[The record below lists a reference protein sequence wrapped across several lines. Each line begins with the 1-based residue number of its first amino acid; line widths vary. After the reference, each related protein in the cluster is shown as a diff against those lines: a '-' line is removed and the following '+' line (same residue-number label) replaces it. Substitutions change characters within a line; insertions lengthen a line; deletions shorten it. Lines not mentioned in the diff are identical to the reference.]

1 MTSLISWEDFITA
14 LRDQQCVTEG
24 QLEGAVWSMWHEGRI
39 ISDYHGKYN
48 NYGEAIIP
56 KAAAELGRR
65 KSWLYNAWSM
75 FRFFP
80 SESLFQSHLN
90 NYSTPTISAIV
101 KALPRKSLTA
111 DEKDINVDEAASGA
125 ERGAMGVEKQ
135 LNAVMT
141 PDQKEELGNASRAAA
156 ESLLS
161 SSFTLGTLSTDVE
174 NPGEP
179 DHLAPDHL
187 APDHLA
193 PEEPFTDVENP
204 DVPYH
209 NPEWDAYEEPFTEK
223 ECKILWA
230 YLKTGGCYI
239 TGGEPERCHFPVS
252 KGAGADDS
260 QVIPMTTEMHLAQHE
275 GIDTF
280 ISMYGKMI
288 ILSLIRDRNYFFRL
302 HMSQAEEGTR

>member
-1 MTSLISWEDFITA
+1 MNSLMSWEDFISD
-14 LRDQQCVTEG
+14 LREQQCVTEG

-48 NYGEAIIP
+48 DYGEAIIP

-80 SESLFQSHLN
+80 TESLFQSHLN

-111 DEKDINVDEAASGA
+111 DEKDIKVDEAASGA

-141 PDQKEELGNASRAAA
+141 PGQKEELGNASRAAA

-161 SSFTLGTLSTDVE
+161 SSFALGTLSTDME

-187 APDHLA
+187 AP
-193 PEEPFTDVENP
+193 
-204 DVPYH
+204 
-209 NPEWDAYEEPFTEK
+209 EEPFTEK

-260 QVIPMTTEMHLAQHE
+260 QVIPMTPEMHLAQHE

-280 ISMYGKMI
+280 IAMYGKMI

>member
-1 MTSLISWEDFITA
+1 MNSLMSWEDFISD
-14 LRDQQCVTEG
+14 LREQQCVTEG

-80 SESLFQSHLN
+80 TESLFQSHLN

-111 DEKDINVDEAASGA
+111 DEKDIKVDEAASGA

-141 PDQKEELGNASRAAA
+141 PGQKEELGNASRAAA

-161 SSFTLGTLSTDVE
+161 SSFALGTLSTDME

-193 PEEPFTDVENP
+193 P
-204 DVPYH
+204 
-209 NPEWDAYEEPFTEK
+209 EEPFTEK

-260 QVIPMTTEMHLAQHE
+260 QVIPMTPEMHLAQHE

-280 ISMYGKMI
+280 VAMYGKMI

>member
-1 MTSLISWEDFITA
+1 MNSLMSWEDFISN
-14 LRDQQCVTEG
+14 LREQQCVTEG

-48 NYGEAIIP
+48 DYGEAIIP

-75 FRFFP
+75 FRFIP

-101 KALPRKSLTA
+101 KALPRKSLSA

-141 PDQKEELGNASRAAA
+141 PGQKEELGNASRAAA

-161 SSFTLGTLSTDVE
+161 SSFALGTLSTDVE
-174 NPGEP
+174 NP
-179 DHLAPDHL
+179 
-187 APDHLA
+187 
-193 PEEPFTDVENP
+193 

-209 NPEWDAYEEPFTEK
+209 DPIPDGTFEEPFTEK
-223 ECKILWA
+223 ECKMLWA

-239 TGGEPERCHFPVS
+239 TGGDPERCRFPVS

-280 ISMYGKMI
+280 IAMYGKMI
-288 ILSLIRDRNYFFRL
+288 ILSLMRDRNHFFRL
-302 HMSQAEEGTR
+302 HMSQAEEGTK

>member
-1 MTSLISWEDFITA
+1 MTSLMSWEDFISD
-14 LRDQQCVTEG
+14 LREEQCVRVG

-48 NYGEAIIP
+48 NYGEAIIT

-111 DEKDINVDEAASGA
+111 DEKDINGDEAASGA

-141 PDQKEELGNASRAAA
+141 ADQKEELGNASRAAA

-161 SSFTLGTLSTDVE
+161 SSFALGTLSTDM
-174 NPGEP
+174 
-179 DHLAPDHL
+179 
-187 APDHLA
+187 
-193 PEEPFTDVENP
+193 ENP

-239 TGGEPERCHFPVS
+239 TGGEPERCQFP
-252 KGAGADDS
+252 
-260 QVIPMTTEMHLAQHE
+260 L
-275 GIDTF
+275 
-280 ISMYGKMI
+280 
-288 ILSLIRDRNYFFRL
+288 
-302 HMSQAEEGTR
+302 

>member
-1 MTSLISWEDFITA
+1 MTSLMSWEDFISD
-14 LRDQQCVTEG
+14 LREQQCVTEG

-111 DEKDINVDEAASGA
+111 DEKDIKVDEAASGA

-141 PDQKEELGNASRAAA
+141 ADQKEELGNASRAAA

-161 SSFTLGTLSTDVE
+161 SSFALGTLSTDME
-174 NPGEP
+174 NP
-179 DHLAPDHL
+179 
-187 APDHLA
+187 
-193 PEEPFTDVENP
+193 DVPYHNP

-230 YLKTGGCYI
+230 YLNTGGCYI

-280 ISMYGKMI
+280 IAMYGKMI

>member
-48 NYGEAIIP
+48 DYGEAIIP

-101 KALPRKSLTA
+101 KALPRKSLSA

-141 PDQKEELGNASRAAA
+141 ADQKEELGNASRAAA

-161 SSFTLGTLSTDVE
+161 SSFTLGTLS
-174 NPGEP
+174 
-179 DHLAPDHL
+179 
-187 APDHLA
+187 
-193 PEEPFTDVENP
+193 TDVENP

-302 HMSQAEEGTR
+302 HMSQAKEGTR

>member
-1 MTSLISWEDFITA
+1 MSWEDFISD
-14 LRDQQCVTEG
+14 LREQQCVTEG

-48 NYGEAIIP
+48 DYGEAIIP

-80 SESLFQSHLN
+80 TESLFQSHLN

-111 DEKDINVDEAASGA
+111 DEKDIKVDEAASGA

-141 PDQKEELGNASRAAA
+141 PGQKEELGNASRAAA

-161 SSFTLGTLSTDVE
+161 SSFALGTLSTDME

-193 PEEPFTDVENP
+193 P
-204 DVPYH
+204 
-209 NPEWDAYEEPFTEK
+209 EEPFTEK

-260 QVIPMTTEMHLAQHE
+260 QVIPMTPEMHLAQHE

-280 ISMYGKMI
+280 VAMYGKMI

>member
-1 MTSLISWEDFITA
+1 MTSLISWEEFITD
-14 LRDQQCVTEG
+14 LREQQCVTEG

-141 PDQKEELGNASRAAA
+141 ADQKEELGNASRAAA

-161 SSFTLGTLSTDVE
+161 SSFTLGTLSTDME
-174 NPGEP
+174 NPGE
-179 DHLAPDHL
+179 PDHL

>member
-80 SESLFQSHLN
+80 TESLFQSHLN

-161 SSFTLGTLSTDVE
+161 SSFTLGTLSTDM
-174 NPGEP
+174 
-179 DHLAPDHL
+179 
-187 APDHLA
+187 
-193 PEEPFTDVENP
+193 ENP

>member
-1 MTSLISWEDFITA
+1 MNSLMSWEDFISD
-14 LRDQQCVTEG
+14 LREQQCVTEG

-48 NYGEAIIP
+48 DYGEAIIP

-80 SESLFQSHLN
+80 TESLFQSHLN

-111 DEKDINVDEAASGA
+111 DEKDIKVDEAASGA

-141 PDQKEELGNASRAAA
+141 PGQKEELGNASRAAA

-161 SSFTLGTLSTDVE
+161 SSFALGTLSTDME

-187 APDHLA
+187 AP
-193 PEEPFTDVENP
+193 
-204 DVPYH
+204 
-209 NPEWDAYEEPFTEK
+209 EEPFTEK

-280 ISMYGKMI
+280 IAMYGKMI

>member
-1 MTSLISWEDFITA
+1 MTSLMSWEDFISD
-14 LRDQQCVTEG
+14 LREQQCVTEG

-80 SESLFQSHLN
+80 TESLFQSHLN

-111 DEKDINVDEAASGA
+111 DEKDIKVDEAASGA

-141 PDQKEELGNASRAAA
+141 ADQKEELGNASRAAA

-161 SSFTLGTLSTDVE
+161 SSFALGTLSTDME
-174 NPGEP
+174 NP
-179 DHLAPDHL
+179 
-187 APDHLA
+187 
-193 PEEPFTDVENP
+193 DVPYHNP

-260 QVIPMTTEMHLAQHE
+260 QVIPMTPEMHLAQHE

>member
-1 MTSLISWEDFITA
+1 MNSLMSWEDFISD
-14 LRDQQCVTEG
+14 LREQQCVTEG

-48 NYGEAIIP
+48 DYGEAIIP

-111 DEKDINVDEAASGA
+111 DEKDIKVDEAASGA

-141 PDQKEELGNASRAAA
+141 AGQKEELGNASRAAA

-161 SSFTLGTLSTDVE
+161 SSFALGTLSTDME

-193 PEEPFTDVENP
+193 P
-204 DVPYH
+204 
-209 NPEWDAYEEPFTEK
+209 EEPFTEK

-280 ISMYGKMI
+280 IAMYGKMI

>member
-1 MTSLISWEDFITA
+1 MNSLISWKEFITD
-14 LRDQQCVTEG
+14 LREQQCVTEG

-80 SESLFQSHLN
+80 TESLFQSHLN

-111 DEKDINVDEAASGA
+111 DEKDIKVDEAASGA

-141 PDQKEELGNASRAAA
+141 ADQKEELGNASRAAA

-161 SSFTLGTLSTDVE
+161 SSFALGTLSTDME
-174 NPGEP
+174 NP
-179 DHLAPDHL
+179 
-187 APDHLA
+187 
-193 PEEPFTDVENP
+193 DVPYHNP

-230 YLKTGGCYI
+230 YLKTGG
-239 TGGEPERCHFPVS
+239 
-252 KGAGADDS
+252 
-260 QVIPMTTEMHLAQHE
+260 
-275 GIDTF
+275 
-280 ISMYGKMI
+280 
-288 ILSLIRDRNYFFRL
+288 
-302 HMSQAEEGTR
+302 

>member
-1 MTSLISWEDFITA
+1 
-14 LRDQQCVTEG
+14 
-24 QLEGAVWSMWHEGRI
+24 
-39 ISDYHGKYN
+39 
-48 NYGEAIIP
+48 
-56 KAAAELGRR
+56 
-65 KSWLYNAWSM
+65 
-75 FRFFP
+75 
-80 SESLFQSHLN
+80 
-90 NYSTPTISAIV
+90 
-101 KALPRKSLTA
+101 LPRKSLTA

-125 ERGAMGVEKQ
+125 ERGAMGVENQ

-141 PDQKEELGNASRAAA
+141 AGQKEELGNASRAAA

-174 NPGEP
+174 NPGE
-179 DHLAPDHL
+179 PDHL

-302 HMSQAEEGTR
+302 HMSQAKEGTR

>member
-1 MTSLISWEDFITA
+1 MNSLMSWEDFISD
-14 LRDQQCVTEG
+14 LREQQCVTEG

-48 NYGEAIIP
+48 DYGEAIIP

-80 SESLFQSHLN
+80 TESLFQSHLN

-111 DEKDINVDEAASGA
+111 DEKDIKVDEAASGA

-141 PDQKEELGNASRAAA
+141 ADQKEELGNASRAAA

-161 SSFTLGTLSTDVE
+161 SSFALGTLSTDME

-193 PEEPFTDVENP
+193 P
-204 DVPYH
+204 
-209 NPEWDAYEEPFTEK
+209 EEPFTEK

-280 ISMYGKMI
+280 IAMYGKMI

-302 HMSQAEEGTR
+302 LSLIHISEPTRPY

>member
-1 MTSLISWEDFITA
+1 MNSLMSWEDFISD
-14 LRDQQCVTEG
+14 LREQQCVTEG

-48 NYGEAIIP
+48 DYGEAIIP

-111 DEKDINVDEAASGA
+111 DEKDIKVDEAASGA

-141 PDQKEELGNASRAAA
+141 ADQKEELGNASRAAA

-161 SSFTLGTLSTDVE
+161 SSFALGTLSTDM
-174 NPGEP
+174 
-179 DHLAPDHL
+179 
-187 APDHLA
+187 
-193 PEEPFTDVENP
+193 ENP

-280 ISMYGKMI
+280 IAMYGKMI

>member
-1 MTSLISWEDFITA
+1 MNSLMSWEDFISD
-14 LRDQQCVTEG
+14 LREQQCVTEG

-48 NYGEAIIP
+48 DYGEAIIP

-80 SESLFQSHLN
+80 TESLFQSHLN

-111 DEKDINVDEAASGA
+111 DEKDIKVDEAASGA

-141 PDQKEELGNASRAAA
+141 PGQKEELGNASRAAA

-161 SSFTLGTLSTDVE
+161 SSFALGTLSTDME

-193 PEEPFTDVENP
+193 P
-204 DVPYH
+204 
-209 NPEWDAYEEPFTEK
+209 EEPFTEK

-280 ISMYGKMI
+280 IAMYGKMI

>member
-1 MTSLISWEDFITA
+1 MTSLMSWEDFISD
-14 LRDQQCVTEG
+14 LREQQCVTEG

-80 SESLFQSHLN
+80 TESLFQSHLN

-141 PDQKEELGNASRAAA
+141 ADQKEELGNASRAAA

-161 SSFTLGTLSTDVE
+161 SSFALGTLSTDME
-174 NPGEP
+174 NP
-179 DHLAPDHL
+179 
-187 APDHLA
+187 
-193 PEEPFTDVENP
+193 DVPYHNP

-252 KGAGADDS
+252 KGAGAEYS

>member
-161 SSFTLGTLSTDVE
+161 SSFALGTLSTDME
-174 NPGEP
+174 NPGE
-179 DHLAPDHL
+179 PDHL

>member
-1 MTSLISWEDFITA
+1 
-14 LRDQQCVTEG
+14 
-24 QLEGAVWSMWHEGRI
+24 MWHEGRI

-80 SESLFQSHLN
+80 TESLFQSHLN

-161 SSFTLGTLSTDVE
+161 SSFALGTLSTDME
-174 NPGEP
+174 NPGE
-179 DHLAPDHL
+179 PDHL

-260 QVIPMTTEMHLAQHE
+260 QVIPMTPEMHLAQHE